1 MTAGDVLIRVDDV
14 VKHFPLRDKLIG
26 SSGVIHA
33 VDNVSLELREGEVLG
48 VVGESGCGK
57 SKLANLIM
65 KLDEPTS
72 GTIEFRGVD
81 LASFTDEQLRDY
93 RREVAM
99 VFQDTFGSLNPRMT
113 INDVLTEPF
122 TIHRDVLDKDLWPD
136 KVRALLDL
144 VGLDPDHANRYPHQ
158 FSGGQRQRI
167 CIARAL
173 ALDPKVLVCDEPV
186 SALDVSVQ
194 AQIINLLKDLRD
206 EFGLSYIFVAH
217 DLSVVRQIADRVA
230 VMYLGQVMEIGDE
243 ADVLLHPSHPYTQAL
258 VSALPT
264 ADEEGNVTSERIV
277 LSGDLPSPADPPS
290 GCRFRTRCWMAQQKC
305 ADEEPAL
312 IERGTGRPTKCHFV
326 TAGTAGAPA
335 EPAGV

>member
-1 MTAGDVLIRVDDV
+1 MSDPQPLIRVDNV
-14 VKHFPLRDKLIG
+14 TKHFALNDKVFG

-33 VDNVSLELREGEVLG
+33 VDGVSVELYPGEVLG

-57 SKLANLIM
+57 STLANLIM
-65 KLDEPTS
+65 KLEEPTS
-72 GTIEFRGVD
+72 GTIEYRGRD
-81 LASFTDEQLRDY
+81 IATFEDDELKTY
-93 RREVAM
+93 RREVQM
-99 VFQDTFGSLNPRMT
+99 VFQDTFGSLDPRMT
-113 INDVLTEPF
+113 IADVLTEPF
-122 TIHRDVLDKDLWPD
+122 TIHREVLPKDAWPD
-136 KVRALLDL
+136 KVRALLKL

-167 CIARAL
+167 NIARAL

-194 AQIINLLKDLRD
+194 AQVVNLLKDLRD

-230 VMYLGQVMEIGDE
+230 VMYLGQVQEIGDE

-264 ADEEGNVTSERIV
+264 ADDQGNTIGKRIV
-277 LSGDLPSPADPPS
+277 LSGDLPSPANPPS

-305 ADEEPAL
+305 ADQEPEL

-326 TAGTAGAPA
+326 TPTVDAPA
-335 EPAGV
+335 AV

>member
-1 MTAGDVLIRVDDV
+1 MSDPQPLIRVDHV
-14 VKHFPLRDKLIG
+14 VKHFPLNDKVFG

-33 VDNVSLELREGEVLG
+33 VDDVSVELYPGEVLG
-48 VVGESGCGK
+48 LVGESGCGK
-57 SKLANLIM
+57 STLANLIM
-65 KLDEPTS
+65 RLEEPTS
-72 GTIEFRGVD
+72 GTIEYLGRDIQTFEKDD
-81 LASFTDEQLRDY
+81 LKTY
-93 RREVAM
+93 RREVQM
-99 VFQDTFGSLNPRMT
+99 VFQDTFGSLDPRMT
-113 INDVLTEPF
+113 ITDALTEPF
-122 TIHRDVLDKDLWPD
+122 TIHRDVLPKDAWPD
-136 KVRALLDL
+136 KVRALLKL
-144 VGLDPDHANRYPHQ
+144 VGLDPDHANRYPHE

-194 AQIINLLKDLRD
+194 AQVVNLLKDLRD
-206 EFGLSYIFVAH
+206 EFGLSYVFVAH

-230 VMYLGQVMEIGDE
+230 VMYLGQVQEIGEE
-243 ADVLLHPSHPYTQAL
+243 AEVLLHPSHPYTQAL

-264 ADEEGNVTSERIV
+264 ADAQGNVTGKRIV

-305 ADEEPAL
+305 TDEEPEL

-326 TAGTAGAPA
+326 TPTVEAPA
-335 EPAGV
+335 AV

>member
-1 MTAGDVLIRVDDV
+1 LDDKV
-14 VKHFPLRDKLIG
+14 FG

-33 VDNVSLELREGEVLG
+33 VDGVSVALHEGEVLG

-57 SKLANLIM
+57 STLSNLIM
-65 KLDEPTS
+65 MLEEPTS
-72 GTIEFRGVD
+72 GQILYKGTDI
-81 LASFTDEQLRDY
+81 STFTDAETYTY
-93 RREVAM
+93 RQDVQM
-99 VFQDTFGSLNPRMT
+99 VFQDTLGSLNPRMT
-113 INDVLTEPF
+113 IYDILTEPY
-122 TIHRDVLDKDLWPD
+122 TLHRDVLPKDRWD
-136 KVRALLDL
+136 DRVRELLAL
-144 VGLDPDHANRYPHQ
+144 VGLDPNHASRYPHQ

-206 EFGLSYIFVAH
+206 RLGLSYIFVAH

-230 VMYLGQVMEIGDE
+230 VMYLGEVVEIGDE

-264 ADEEGNVTSERIV
+264 ADATGAVTGSRIV
-277 LSGDLPSPADPPS
+277 LSGDLPSPANPPE

-305 ADEEPAL
+305 AEEKPAL
-312 IERGTGRPTKCHFV
+312 IDRGTGRPAACHFV
-326 TAGTAGAPA
+326 TSEPAAPA
-335 EPAGV
+335 TV